1 MSLAPLATPGRLR
14 LVSYNIHKG
23 TRGFGPL
30 RRQELPGLAAAL
42 ASLDADL
49 IALQEVR
56 GAPRHEPPAV
66 PPRFAASRLAGGP
79 SHHPS
84 QAELLAPPG
93 LLAAYHRNA
102 RTRQGEHGNALLSR
116 WAPAE
121 AWHRD
126 LSAHRFEQRGL
137 LHLSLMPPGGRLQVV
152 VVHLGLHHAGRRRQA
167 ERLIAHLDEVVPEG
181 PLLVAG
187 DFNDWA
193 EKLDPVLAEAGL
205 RRAAPG
211 GRRPATFPSRVPVFA
226 LDRVYA
232 RGLEALAV
240 HAPRGGGWPRLSD
253 HLPLVADFAW
263 PPAPAA

>member
-1 MSLAPLATPGRLR
+1 MSAAPLAVPGRLR

-42 ASLDADL
+42 AGLDADL
-49 IALQEVR
+49 VALQEVC
-56 GAPRHEPPAV
+56 GAPRHEPPAS
-66 PPRFAASRLAGGP
+66 PPRPAAGRFLAASG
-79 SHHPS
+79 HHPS

-93 LLAAYHRNA
+93 LVAAYHRNA

-126 LSAHRFEQRGL
+126 LSDHRFEQRGL
-137 LHLSLMPPGGRLQVV
+137 LHLSLAPPGGRLQVV
-152 VVHLGLHHAGRRRQA
+152 VVHFGLHHAGRRRQA
-167 ERLIAHLDEVVPEG
+167 ERLIAHLAEAAPEG
-181 PLLVAG
+181 PLLLAG
-187 DFNDWA
+187 DFNDWG
-193 EKLDPVLAEAGL
+193 EKLDPVLAAAGL
-205 RRAAPG
+205 QRVAPE

-232 RGLEALAV
+232 RGLQALAV
-240 HAPRGGGWPRLSD
+240 QVPRGGAWARLSD

-263 PPAPAA
+263 PPAASA